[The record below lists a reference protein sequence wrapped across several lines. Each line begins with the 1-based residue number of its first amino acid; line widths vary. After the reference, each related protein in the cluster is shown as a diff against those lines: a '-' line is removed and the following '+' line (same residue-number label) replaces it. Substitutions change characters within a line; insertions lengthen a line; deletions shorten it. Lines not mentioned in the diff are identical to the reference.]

1 MFTKEERSS
10 FPYWFAHWCAF
21 QMTALNHKMWKPKYL
36 FHDWEKPWLRIFYP
50 YPKVQKW
57 HRHHHNH
64 HLEWLDDHLWNCQF
78 RDGDIRKVLDRF
90 DWEGMVIDWECSR
103 FTKIASP
110 MTAREKV
117 RDVWTIKGLGKFP
130 SILGWQELVRERIDK
145 VLDKYEF

>member
-36 FHDWEKPWLRIFYP
+36 FHDWEKPWLRIFLP
-50 YPKVQKW
+50 YEKVQKW

-64 HLEWLDDHLWNCQF
+64 HLEWLDDRLRDCQF
-78 RDGDIRKVLDRF
+78 KDGDIRKILDGF
-90 DWEGMVIDWECSR
+90 DWKGMVIDWECSR

-130 SILGWQELVRERIDK
+130 SILGWQELVRNRIDE